1 MHVAFQKHRQSLVLH
16 YALLVLQM
24 GILLLEIQFHFT
36 WQYIFLADEEF
47 SPELGLY
54 LLPALETI
62 PEPLHGMYFFHQLF
76 DSLSVYHHLLVLQS
90 TVVKSI

>member
-16 YALLVLQM
+16 YALLVLRM
-24 GILLLEIQFHFT
+24 GIFLLEIQFHFT
-36 WQYIFLADEEF
+36 WQYIFLADEE
-47 SPELGLY
+47 LGIY

-62 PEPLHGMYFFHQLF
+62 PAPLHVMYSFHQLF